1 MSILN
6 VIDTIFYGVLGMI
19 LGILLTWTFNKKY
32 NKKNA
37 LGKIIETALIEEN
50 VLELEELS
58 TSLIQLMSKIKDSSE
73 ELNTQVVNAR
83 DIELNLKSHYDSKK
97 INNIDMPLVVEIL
110 ETKDENI

>member
-1 MSILN
+1 MGILN

-19 LGILLTWTFNKKY
+19 LGILFTRMFYINL

-50 VLELEELS
+50 VLELEEFS
-58 TSLIQLMSKIKDSSE
+58 TSLIQLVSKIKDSSE
-73 ELNTQVVNAR
+73 ELNAQIVNAR

-97 INNIDMPLVVEIL
+97 INDIDMPSVVEIL
-110 ETKDENI
+110 DTKEEIT